1 MLEQYVHALAGTLAP
16 SLLVVGF
23 AALLAVGEGKNRPR
37 SKHWRLAGLIIGI
50 IAAVV
55 FAMLRT
61 TAVIDRRSTLNLP
74 LLIVCVI
81 TDVLML
87 VVTVRARRTTEN
99 WQAHPVALHIAN
111 AIAALN
117 IAAATLYALPDVIL
131 QLTRVVEPGDSP
143 FTSEMLIRSL
153 GFLLGIATALIAA
166 GIVYTL
172 RTVQIRRW
180 FTLAMLGVVALN
192 VVLHAT
198 ELIVLLMNMMI
209 IRVHGAP
216 FRAVIIVHNATIP
229 LTLAQLLVFALPI
242 LASLVLGFKASA
254 DPTYNQAQ
262 RRQISALRRHAFAS
276 AAWSVLALVAVSVAL
291 TIGVAQ
297 TRIVPTL
304 SEPESYSLKSDTAVI
319 TFDQVADG
327 HLHRFAYKA
336 KDGTAMRF
344 IVIKKN
350 GGAYGV
356 ALDACETCGDAG
368 YYEKNGKIICKRCD
382 VAINLAT
389 IGFKGGC
396 NPIPL
401 PYTAT
406 GGQITIQTA
415 DLDALSSYFK

>member
-16 SLLVVGF
+16 SLLVVGCSV
-23 AALLAVGEGKNRPR
+23 LLTVGEGKNRPR
-37 SKHWRLAGLIIGI
+37 SKYWRLYGLGIGVL
-50 IAAVV
+50 AAIV
-55 FAMLRT
+55 FALLRT
-61 TAVIDRRSTLNLP
+61 TAVLDRRSTLNLP
-74 LLIVCVI
+74 LLVLCIL

-87 VVTVRARRTTEN
+87 VIVARAQRTTTH
-99 WQAHPVALHIAN
+99 WQQHPMQLHIAN

-153 GFLLGIATALIAA
+153 GFVLGIATAVLAA
-166 GIVYTL
+166 VTVYTL

-180 FTLAMLGVVALN
+180 FTIAAWCVVAIN
-192 VVLHAT
+192 VVLHFT
-198 ELIVLLMNMMI
+198 ELIVLLMNMLI
-209 IRVHGAP
+209 LRLHGAP
-216 FRAVIIVHNATIP
+216 FRALISVHNATVP
-229 LTLAQLLVFALPI
+229 LTLAQLAVFVLPI
-242 LASLVLGFKASA
+242 LASLVLGFKAKAPSQA
-254 DPTYNQAQ
+254 NQAQ
-262 RRQISALRRHAFAS
+262 VRQTSALRRHAISS
-276 AAWSVLALVAVSVAL
+276 ALWVCVALIAVSIAL
-291 TIGVAQ
+291 TVGVSQ
-297 TRIVPTL
+297 TRKVPTL
-304 SEPESYSLKSDTAVI
+304 SEPEEYSLQADTATI
-319 TFDQVADG
+319 TFEQVADG

-368 YYEKNGKIICKRCD
+368 YYEKGGKIICKRCD

-396 NPIPL
+396 NPIPV
-401 PYTAT
+401 PYTAS
-406 GGQITIQTA
+406 GGHITIHTA
-415 DLDALSSYFK
+415 DLDALSSHFK

>member
-16 SLLVVGF
+16 SLLVVGCSV
-23 AALLAVGEGKNRPR
+23 LLTVGEGKNRPR
-37 SKHWRLAGLIIGI
+37 SKYWRLYGLGIGVL
-50 IAAVV
+50 AAIV
-55 FAMLRT
+55 FALLRT
-61 TAVIDRRSTLNLP
+61 TAVLDRRSTLNLP
-74 LLIVCVI
+74 LLVLCVL

-87 VVTVRARRTTEN
+87 VVVARAWRTTTD
-99 WQAHPVALHIAN
+99 WQQHPMQLHMAN

-153 GFLLGIATALIAA
+153 GFVLGIATAVLAA
-166 GIVYTL
+166 VTVYTL

-180 FTLAMLGVVALN
+180 FTIAAWCVVAIN
-192 VVLHAT
+192 VVLHFT
-198 ELIVLLMNMMI
+198 ELIVLLMNMLI
-209 IRVHGAP
+209 LRLHGAP
-216 FRAVIIVHNATIP
+216 FRALISVHNATIP
-229 LTLAQLLVFALPI
+229 LTLAQLAVFVLPI
-242 LASLVLGFKASA
+242 LASLVLGFKAKAPSQA
-254 DPTYNQAQ
+254 NQAQ
-262 RRQISALRRHAFAS
+262 VRQTSALRRHAISS
-276 AAWSVLALVAVSVAL
+276 ALWVCVALIAVSIAL
-291 TIGVAQ
+291 TVGVAQ
-297 TRIVPTL
+297 TRKVPTL
-304 SEPESYSLKSDTAVI
+304 SEPEEYALQADTATI
-319 TFDQVADG
+319 TFEQVADG

-368 YYEKNGKIICKRCD
+368 YYEKGGKIICKRCD

-396 NPIPL
+396 NPIPV
-401 PYTAT
+401 PYTAS
-406 GGQITIQTA
+406 GGHITIHTA
-415 DLDALSSYFK
+415 DLDALSSHFK